1 MLAIFPAA
9 LALTAL
15 LGLVGQAERS
25 VQTVVDVLE
34 PLVSEQTLGTVRPVL
49 EDLAG
54 SETAGWAL
62 VVGLVLALWS
72 ASSYIGAFGRAMNR
86 IYEIGEGRPW
96 WKLRPIMLLITLIAV
111 VLVAV
116 VLLMLIV
123 SGPLAKSI
131 GDVVGLGDES
141 VQVWGIV
148 KWPIILLV
156 VIVVVALLYYTT
168 PNVQQPKFR
177 WISVGATVAI
187 VIWIVASVGFAF
199 YVANFS
205 SYNKT
210 YGSLAGVVVTL
221 IFLWLTNVAL
231 LLGAEIDSELE
242 RGRQLQA
249 GHGGRARAA
258 AAGAGYSQH
267 REGRRAGGQGR
278 RRRARDPPGG
288 REIEGHHRKAK
299 EIIMKKLLFLVAIA
313 AGYVLGARAGRQR
326 YEQIKQMFVKV
337 KDDPRV
343 QSAAHSAA
351 DTARQQAPV
360 VKDKITAAA
369 STAADKVRPSSSSA
383 DDELLEQ
390 ARPRQH
396 RAPGQPLPA
405 GPPALRNLNQHVAER
420 ARPAPGRR

>member
-1 MLAIFPAA
+1 MSSQSTQGLDRTESTTPDAEDPRKPDSPTDIEPRTWRYVAKRSFREFRDDQCTDLAAALTYYAVLAIFPAA

-15 LGLVGQAERS
+15 LGLVGQAEKS

-96 WKLRPIMLLITLIAV
+96 WKLRPIMLLITFVAV

-123 SGPLAKSI
+123 SGPLAESI
-131 GDVVGLGDES
+131 GGVVGLGDQT
-141 VQVWGIV
+141 VQLWSII
-148 KWPIILLV
+148 KWPIIVLV
-156 VIVVVALLYYTT
+156 VIMVVALLYYTT
-168 PNVQQPKFR
+168 PNVKQPKFR
-177 WISVGATVAI
+177 WVSVGAAVAI
-187 VIWIVASVGFAF
+187 VIWILASVVFAF

-249 GHGGRARAA
+249 GLKAERELQLPARDTRNIEKAAEQEDKDA
-258 AAGAGYSQH
+258 AAG
-267 REGRRAGGQGR
+267 REIRRAAEKSQATTGKR
-278 RRRARDPPGG
+278 R
-288 REIEGHHRKAK
+288 K
-299 EIIMKKLLFLVAIA
+299 
-313 AGYVLGARAGRQR
+313 
-326 YEQIKQMFVKV
+326 
-337 KDDPRV
+337 
-343 QSAAHSAA
+343 
-351 DTARQQAPV
+351 
-360 VKDKITAAA
+360 
-369 STAADKVRPSSSSA
+369 SS
-383 DDELLEQ
+383 
-390 ARPRQH
+390 
-396 RAPGQPLPA
+396 
-405 GPPALRNLNQHVAER
+405 
-420 ARPAPGRR
+420 